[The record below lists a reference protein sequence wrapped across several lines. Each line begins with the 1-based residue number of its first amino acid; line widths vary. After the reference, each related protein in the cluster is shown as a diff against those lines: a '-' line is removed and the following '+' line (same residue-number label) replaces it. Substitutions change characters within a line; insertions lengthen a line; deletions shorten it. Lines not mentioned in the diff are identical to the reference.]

1 MSTTTQ
7 SANPTPTL
15 TLTPVLDAAPA
26 APVIQ
31 EVAAITAQPPSAL
44 DDSMLSEEEKGM
56 VEAFSQQIDLRD
68 SVAVMQYGAGAQ
80 KKMADFSSSALS
92 LIHI

>member
-31 EVAAITAQPPSAL
+31 EVAAITAQPPVLHTVLAQEGL
-44 DDSMLSEEEKGM
+44 VDSPFATQEKL
-56 VEAFSQQIDLRD
+56 A
-68 SVAVMQYGAGAQ
+68 
-80 KKMADFSSSALS
+80 
-92 LIHI
+92 